1 MEPALDSS
9 RDAHRCFMVSFRYRN
24 RSLLSWRL
32 VVDFLIADGRIALHE
47 SRVKALAQRMGPFLA
62 RTHEVENAAL
72 YQLVEAENRMTI
84 YPGGSLEGAAL
95 ADLEDGLG
103 FPWE

>member
-1 MEPALDSS
+1 
-9 RDAHRCFMVSFRYRN
+9 MVSFRYRK

-32 VVDFLIADGRIALHE
+32 VEDFLIVDGMIALHE
-47 SRVKALAQRMGPFLA
+47 SRVKALAQRMGLFLA
-62 RTHEVENAAL
+62 RTHEGENAAL
-72 YQLVEAENRMTI
+72 FQLVEAETMMTI

-95 ADLEDGLG
+95 ADLEDWLG